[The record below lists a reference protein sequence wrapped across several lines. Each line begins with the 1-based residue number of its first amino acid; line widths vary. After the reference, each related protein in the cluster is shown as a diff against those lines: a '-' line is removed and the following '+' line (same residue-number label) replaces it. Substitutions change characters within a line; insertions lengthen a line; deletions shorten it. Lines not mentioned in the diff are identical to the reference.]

1 MARPR
6 LGEEERRRRTI
17 GVRVTEAEEA
27 ELRERAQ
34 AARLSMGAYLRR
46 RALDQR
52 VRSAVERRLGAA
64 ELRELNRIGVNLNQM
79 ARALNSGAVSS
90 PAETQEAVER
100 VGELVAKLLAGGEG
114 VMVVKMSSPGRSF
127 GGVAEYCLHDP
138 RMPGQGHP
146 ESAKR
151 VEWTETRNL
160 ATEQGDRA
168 ARIMAATAE
177 ASPELKRLAGAAA
190 TGRKLEKPVC
200 HYSLNW
206 AREEKP
212 DRQEMQRA
220 AEASLKALG
229 MERHQALI
237 VSHRD
242 GQPHVHVIAN
252 RVEPESGKAAGLS
265 RSKLKLSK
273 WAEGYEREQGKI
285 RCPQRERNNKRRE
298 AGERVV
304 DGRGHSGGRFRRERM
319 SPQREPREVIPA
331 EREGPERERVAWQRA
346 EERMHWERIQQ
357 WRRQDLGKLERR
369 SKWEWS
375 ELYGRQERQRQQ
387 LAKDCHGV
395 LGRFRAWR
403 ELGGKL
409 REIGGTI
416 RGRTEVLGRFRAELE
431 TRQRLERISLGK
443 AHSEAVRKIESLAGE
458 VYRGDMEGAEG
469 RAREATRRDPLAVY
483 DRYRGGDRDRLKRS
497 ASEER
502 MEQVREFDG
511 EQAYEKMMRE
521 MEKARQEKARQAEMA
536 RQVERARLEWDR
548 QETAR
553 QSRERRGPE
562 RDFGPSR

>member
-1 MARPR
+1 M
-6 LGEEERRRRTI
+6 
-17 GVRVTEAEEA
+17 VT
-27 ELRERAQ
+27 
-34 AARLSMGAYLRR
+34 
-46 RALDQR
+46 
-52 VRSAVERRLGAA
+52 
-64 ELRELNRIGVNLNQM
+64 
-79 ARALNSGAVSS
+79 
-90 PAETQEAVER
+90 
-100 VGELVAKLLAGGEG
+100 
-114 VMVVKMSSPGRSF
+114 KMSASGRSF
-127 GGVAEYCLHDP
+127 GGVADYCLHD
-138 RMPGQGHP
+138 RWVPGQGQP
-146 ESAKR
+146 ESAER

-177 ASPELKRLAGAAA
+177 AAPELKRLAGAAA

-206 AREEKP
+206 AKEEKP
-212 DRQEMQRA
+212 DRQEMSRA
-220 AEASLKALG
+220 AEESLKALG

-252 RVEPESGKAAGLS
+252 RVDPESGKAAGLS

-273 WAEGYEREQGKI
+273 WAEEYERGQGKI
-285 RCPQRERNNKRRE
+285 RCPQRERNNARRGQGKRVQDRVSRPTGRHRRE
-298 AGERVV
+298 E
-304 DGRGHSGGRFRRERM
+304 M
-319 SPQREPREVIPA
+319 SPQREPREAIPA
-331 EREGPERERVAWQRA
+331 EREGPERERVAWHRA
-346 EERMHWERIQQ
+346 EERMHWERIQG
-357 WRRQDLGKLERR
+357 WRGKDLGKLERR

-458 VYRGDMEGAEG
+458 VYRGGMEGAEG

-483 DRYRGGDRDRLKRS
+483 DRYRGGDRGRIKRS

-511 EQAYEKMMRE
+511 EEAYEKMMRA
-521 MEKARQEKARQAEMA
+521 MEEADQEKARQAEMA
-536 RQVERARLEWDR
+536 RQVERARLEWAS

-553 QSRERRGPE
+553 SRERRGPE
-562 RDFGPSR
+562 RGGPERDVGPSR

>member
-1 MARPR
+1 
-6 LGEEERRRRTI
+6 
-17 GVRVTEAEEA
+17 
-27 ELRERAQ
+27 
-34 AARLSMGAYLRR
+34 
-46 RALDQR
+46 
-52 VRSAVERRLGAA
+52 
-64 ELRELNRIGVNLNQM
+64 
-79 ARALNSGAVSS
+79 
-90 PAETQEAVER
+90 
-100 VGELVAKLLAGGEG
+100 
-114 VMVVKMSSPGRSF
+114 MVVKMSAPGRSF
-127 GGVAEYCLHDP
+127 GGVADYCLHDP
-138 RMPGQGHP
+138 RMPGEAHHP
-146 ESAKR
+146 ESAER

-160 ATEQGDRA
+160 ATSEGERA
-168 ARIMAATAE
+168 GRIMAATAE
-177 ASPELKRLAGAAA
+177 AATDLKHLAGGAA

-206 AREEKP
+206 AKDEKP
-212 DRQEMQRA
+212 DRKEMLRA
-220 AEASLKALG
+220 AAESLKALG
-229 MERHQALI
+229 MERNQALI

-252 RVEPESGKAAGLS
+252 RVDPESGKAAGLS
-265 RSKLKLSK
+265 RSKLRLSK
-273 WAEGYEREQGKI
+273 WAERYEREQGKI
-285 RCPQRERNNKRRE
+285 RCPERERNNMRR
-298 AGERVV
+298 AQGERVV
-304 DGRGHSGGRFRRERM
+304 DGRGHSGGRWRRERM
-319 SPQREPREVIPA
+319 NPQQEREAIPA
-331 EREGPERERVAWQRA
+331 AREGLERERAAWQRG

-357 WRRQDLGKLERR
+357 WREKDLGKLERR

-375 ELYGRQERQRQQ
+375 ELYGRQERQREQ

-416 RGRTEVLGRFRAELE
+416 RGRAEVLGRFQEELE

-458 VYRGDMEGAEG
+458 VYRGGMEGAEG

-483 DRYRGGDRDRLKRS
+483 NRYRGGDWYKLERS

-511 EQAYEKMMRE
+511 EQAYEKMMRA
-521 MEKARQEKARQAEMA
+521 MEEARQEKARQAEKA
-536 RQVERARLEWDR
+536 RQVERARLEWAR

-562 RDFGPSR
+562 RGGPERDFGPSR

>member
-1 MARPR
+1 
-6 LGEEERRRRTI
+6 
-17 GVRVTEAEEA
+17 
-27 ELRERAQ
+27 
-34 AARLSMGAYLRR
+34 
-46 RALDQR
+46 
-52 VRSAVERRLGAA
+52 
-64 ELRELNRIGVNLNQM
+64 
-79 ARALNSGAVSS
+79 
-90 PAETQEAVER
+90 
-100 VGELVAKLLAGGEG
+100 
-114 VMVVKMSSPGRSF
+114 MVVKMSSPGRSF

-212 DRQEMQRA
+212 DRQEMLRA

-252 RVEPESGKAAGLS
+252 RVDPESGKAAGLN
-265 RSKLKLSK
+265 RSQLRLSK
-273 WAEGYEREQGKI
+273 WAERYEREQGKI
-285 RCPQRERNNKRRE
+285 RCPARERNNKRRE

-357 WRRQDLGKLERR
+357 WRGRISGNWRGGASGSGRSFTGGKSGSGSSWRKTAMGCWGASGLGGSWAANCERSAGRSGDARKCWGAFGRSWRPGNAWSGSRLGKRIRKRCVR
-369 SKWEWS
+369 S
-375 ELYGRQERQRQQ
+375 
-387 LAKDCHGV
+387 
-395 LGRFRAWR
+395 RAWR
-403 ELGGKL
+403 EKSTAAVWKGQRDG
-409 REIGGTI
+409 RVRRRGGTPSQCI
-416 RGRTEVLGRFRAELE
+416 TVTVAETGTGSSARHRRSGWSRCGSSTESQL
-431 TRQRLERISLGK
+431 
-443 AHSEAVRKIESLAGE
+443 
-458 VYRGDMEGAEG
+458 
-469 RAREATRRDPLAVY
+469 TRR
-483 DRYRGGDRDRLKRS
+483 
-497 ASEER
+497 
-502 MEQVREFDG
+502 
-511 EQAYEKMMRE
+511 
-521 MEKARQEKARQAEMA
+521 
-536 RQVERARLEWDR
+536 
-548 QETAR
+548 
-553 QSRERRGPE
+553 
-562 RDFGPSR
+562 

>member
-1 MARPR
+1 
-6 LGEEERRRRTI
+6 
-17 GVRVTEAEEA
+17 
-27 ELRERAQ
+27 
-34 AARLSMGAYLRR
+34 
-46 RALDQR
+46 
-52 VRSAVERRLGAA
+52 
-64 ELRELNRIGVNLNQM
+64 
-79 ARALNSGAVSS
+79 
-90 PAETQEAVER
+90 
-100 VGELVAKLLAGGEG
+100 
-114 VMVVKMSSPGRSF
+114 MVVKMSSPGRSF
-127 GGVAEYCLHDP
+127 GGVADYCLHDP
-138 RMPGQGHP
+138 RMPGEAHHP
-146 ESAKR
+146 ESAER

-160 ATEQGDRA
+160 ATSEGERA
-168 ARIMAATAE
+168 GRIMAATAE
-177 ASPELKRLAGAAA
+177 ASPELKRLAGVAAP
-190 TGRKLEKPVC
+190 GRKLEKPVC
-200 HYSLNW
+200 HYSLSW
-206 AREEKP
+206 AKDEKP
-212 DRQEMQRA
+212 DRQDMRWA
-220 AEASLKALG
+220 AQESLKALG
-229 MERHQALI
+229 MERHQALV

-252 RVEPESGKAAGLS
+252 RVDPESGKAAGLN

-273 WAEGYEREQGKI
+273 WAEEYERGQGKI

-331 EREGPERERVAWQRA
+331 QREGPERERVAWHRA

-375 ELYGRQERQRQQ
+375 ELYGRQGRQREQ

-458 VYRGDMEGAEG
+458 VYRGGMEGAEG

-483 DRYRGGDRDRLKRS
+483 DRYRGGDRGRIKRS

-511 EQAYEKMMRE
+511 EQAYEKKMRA
-521 MEKARQEKARQAEMA
+521 MEEARQEKARQAERA
-536 RQVERARLEWDR
+536 RAVERARLEWAR

-553 QSRERRGPE
+553 SRERRGPE
-562 RDFGPSR
+562 RSGPERDYGPSR

>member
-1 MARPR
+1 M
-6 LGEEERRRRTI
+6 L
-17 GVRVTEAEEA
+17 
-27 ELRERAQ
+27 
-34 AARLSMGAYLRR
+34 
-46 RALDQR
+46 
-52 VRSAVERRLGAA
+52 
-64 ELRELNRIGVNLNQM
+64 
-79 ARALNSGAVSS
+79 
-90 PAETQEAVER
+90 
-100 VGELVAKLLAGGEG
+100 
-114 VMVVKMSSPGRSF
+114 
-127 GGVAEYCLHDP
+127 
-138 RMPGQGHP
+138 
-146 ESAKR
+146 
-151 VEWTETRNL
+151 
-160 ATEQGDRA
+160 
-168 ARIMAATAE
+168 
-177 ASPELKRLAGAAA
+177 
-190 TGRKLEKPVC
+190 
-200 HYSLNW
+200 
-206 AREEKP
+206 
-212 DRQEMQRA
+212 RA
-220 AEASLKALG
+220 AEGSLKALG

-252 RVEPESGKAAGLS
+252 RVDPESGKAAGLS
-265 RSKLKLSK
+265 RSKLRLSK
-273 WAEGYEREQGKI
+273 WAERYEREQGKI
-285 RCPQRERNNKRRE
+285 RCPARERNNKRQE
-298 AGERVV
+298 VGERVV
-304 DGRGHSGGRFRRERM
+304 DGRWRRERM
-319 SPQREPREVIPA
+319 SPQREPREAIPA
-331 EREGPERERVAWQRA
+331 AREGPERERAAWQRA

-357 WRRQDLGKLERR
+357 WRVKDLGKLERR
-369 SKWEWS
+369 SKREWS

-387 LAKDCHGV
+387 LAKDCRGV
-395 LGRFRAWR
+395 LGRVRAWR

-521 MEKARQEKARQAEMA
+521 MEKARQEKARQAERA
-536 RQVERARLEWDR
+536 RAVERARLEWAR

-562 RDFGPSR
+562 RGGPERDFGPSR

>member
-1 MARPR
+1 M
-6 LGEEERRRRTI
+6 
-17 GVRVTEAEEA
+17 VT
-27 ELRERAQ
+27 
-34 AARLSMGAYLRR
+34 
-46 RALDQR
+46 
-52 VRSAVERRLGAA
+52 
-64 ELRELNRIGVNLNQM
+64 
-79 ARALNSGAVSS
+79 
-90 PAETQEAVER
+90 
-100 VGELVAKLLAGGEG
+100 
-114 VMVVKMSSPGRSF
+114 KMSAPGRSF
-127 GGVAEYCLHDP
+127 GGVADYCLHD
-138 RMPGQGHP
+138 RWVPGEGQP
-146 ESAKR
+146 ESAER

-168 ARIMAATAE
+168 ARIMAVTAE

-206 AREEKP
+206 AKEEKP
-212 DRQEMQRA
+212 DRQEMSRA
-220 AEASLKALG
+220 AEESLKALG

-252 RVEPESGKAAGLS
+252 RVDPESGKAAGLS

-285 RCPQRERNNKRRE
+285 RCPQRERNNARRGQGKRVQDRVSRPTGRHRRE
-298 AGERVV
+298 EK
-304 DGRGHSGGRFRRERM
+304 
-319 SPQREPREVIPA
+319 SPQREQREVIPA
-331 EREGPERERVAWQRA
+331 QREGPERERAAWHRA

-357 WRRQDLGKLERR
+357 WREKDLGKLERR
-369 SKWEWS
+369 SKREWS

-387 LAKDCHGV
+387 LAKDCNGV

-458 VYRGDMEGAEG
+458 VYRGGMEGAEG

-511 EQAYEKMMRE
+511 EQAYEKMMRA
-521 MEKARQEKARQAEMA
+521 MEKADQEKARQVEKA
-536 RQVERARLEWDR
+536 RQMERALKLPAVKRP
-548 QETAR
+548 
-553 QSRERRGPE
+553 ERRGPE
-562 RDFGPSR
+562 RSGPERDYGPSR